1 MGVVAVRVLP
11 RSSTSRVEVVADA
24 IVVRV
29 RAPAAEGRATEEA
42 RRTLATALHVPRTS
56 VALRSGRRSRE
67 KRFEVAGITEAQVRQ
82 RLLGR
87 REGSP

>member
-29 RAPAAEGRATEEA
+29 RAPAVEGRATEEA
-42 RRTLATALHVPRTS
+42 RRTLAAALEVPRTA
-56 VALRSGRRSRE
+56 VTLRSGRRSRE
-67 KRFEVAGITEAQVRQ
+67 KRFEVAGITEAQARQ

-87 REGSP
+87 RQGPS

>member
-11 RSSTSRVEVVADA
+11 RSSTSRVEVIADA

-42 RRTLATALHVPRTS
+42 RRTLAAALDVPRTA

-67 KRFEVAGITEAQVRQ
+67 KRFEVAGITEAQARQ

-87 REGSP
+87 RDGSP